1 MQSTLKTYYLLLGS
15 EATCLEDHYI
25 FADLYNKIFS
35 SIENPAGRYDTTARF
50 RDLIHF
56 VTHVNGVNNQLE
68 YYLLILLLVVNSN
81 EAMCKHIAL
90 LTVLCRAHRR

>member
-1 MQSTLKTYYLLLGS
+1 MIAQCQVPPPSPAVIVTEVRTEFYASPLETYDLLLGS

-56 VTHVNGVNNQLE
+56 VTRVNGVNNQLE
-68 YYLLILLLVVNSN
+68 D
-81 EAMCKHIAL
+81 
-90 LTVLCRAHRR
+90 